1 MKDISKIKRLVLKVG
16 SVLVVDAE
24 KAAPKTEWMRSLAE
38 DIVLLKKNGTEVVLV
53 SSGAVA
59 LGCGQLKI
67 NRKNAKL
74 EEKQA
79 AAAVGQI
86 ALSRAW
92 QECFAEH
99 GITVAQILLTIED
112 SEDRRR
118 YLNAKNTL
126 DTLLAKQVIPVINE
140 NDTVATTE
148 IRVGDND
155 RLAARVAQMVG
166 ADALVLFSDIDG
178 LYTADPHKDK
188 TAKHIDE
195 VSAITMEIRAMAG
208 GSGKVDGTGG
218 MITKIDAA
226 EIAVAA
232 GCSTAITKGESL
244 HPLKNLREGAKAT
257 WFIAST
263 TPRNARKHWI
273 AGSLA
278 PLGEMQVDEGAEN
291 ALKKGNSLLAAGVK
305 KLSGSF
311 ERGDAVLIKSASGK
325 VLAKGLSAYSSAD
338 AALIIGHNSRDI
350 EAILGYKG
358 RDELVHR
365 DDLVML

>member
-1 MKDISKIKRLVLKVG
+1 MNHLQSSKRLVLKIG
-16 SVLVVDAE
+16 SVLVTDA
-24 KAAPKTEWMRSLAE
+24 ATSAPKREWMRSLAE
-38 DIVLLKKNGTEVVLV
+38 DVVALRAKGVEVVLV

-59 LGCGQLKI
+59 LGCAQLKI
-67 NRKNAKL
+67 NRRSAKL

-92 QECFAEH
+92 QECFSEL
-99 GITVAQILLTIED
+99 GISVAQILLTIED
-112 SEDRRR
+112 SEGRRR

-126 DTLLAKQVIPVINE
+126 DTLLAHAVIPIINE
-140 NDTVATTE
+140 NDTVATSE

-178 LYTADPHKDK
+178 LYTADPRKDQN
-188 TAKHIDE
+188 ARHIAE
-195 VSAITMEIRAMAG
+195 VAAITPEIRAMAG
-208 GSGKVDGTGG
+208 GSTKVDGTGG

-226 EIAVAA
+226 EIAVSA
-232 GCSTAITKGESL
+232 GCSTAIAKGEML
-244 HPLKNLREGAKAT
+244 HPLRHIEEGGLAT
-257 WFIAST
+257 WFMAAT

-278 PLGEMQVDEGAEN
+278 PLGEMLVDKGAEN
-291 ALKKGNSLLAAGVK
+291 ALKKGNSLLAAGVQK
-305 KLSGSF
+305 VSGQF
-311 ERGDAVLIKSASGK
+311 ERGDAVLIKTASGRII
-325 VLAKGLSAYSSAD
+325 AKGLSAYGSED
-338 AALIIGHNSRDI
+338 AHRIIGHNSRDI

-358 RDELVHR
+358 RDELIHR